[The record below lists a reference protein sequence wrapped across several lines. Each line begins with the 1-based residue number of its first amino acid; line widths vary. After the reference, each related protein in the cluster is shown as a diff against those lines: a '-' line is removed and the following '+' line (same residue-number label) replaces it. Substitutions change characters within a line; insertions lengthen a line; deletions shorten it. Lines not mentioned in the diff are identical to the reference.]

1 MLYGNSWPMKYNM
14 HAKTKIEFDRLL
26 TDAYDI
32 IQNLKN

>member
-26 TDAYDI
+26 TDDI